1 MERNA
6 LHVTVIL
13 NEVKNLR
20 RYQGKYGAQCIAPY
34 TIKQQKLEKALSC
47 STEPWL
53 LGFL

>member
-20 RYQGKYGAQCIAPY
+20 RYQGKSGVQGIAPY
-34 TIKQQKLEKALSC
+34 TIKQQPLEKALSC

>member
-20 RYQGKYGAQCIAPY
+20 RYQGKSGVQGIAPY
-34 TIKQQKLEKALSC
+34 TIKIQPLENALSC
-47 STEPWL
+47 STEP
-53 LGFL
+53 